1 MNSVKLLLSILE
13 GPVDYDISSRISAS
27 LGDFEIV
34 LNRMERIYEQFLE
47 EELNL
52 PPDAPEWKVKQ
63 SLTRNCFDS
72 CILEGFEIFSL
83 LNQLAEILPE
93 DKTKLERQNERN
105 FYRFYANN
113 SGNIE
118 INTEFDV
125 LRIYFPIQPLCSY
138 LPEKSKELFIQTAER
153 ESTQHK
159 LICLCANLP
168 GFEEEMD
175 HLEIMSHAKI

>member
-1 MNSVKLLLSILE
+1 MGNQSELEAKGFGGSRKNLLNDLKMNSVKLLLSILE

-52 PPDAPEWKVKQ
+52 PPDAPDWKVKQ

-83 LNQLAEILPE
+83 LN
-93 DKTKLERQNERN
+93 
-105 FYRFYANN
+105 
-113 SGNIE
+113 
-118 INTEFDV
+118 
-125 LRIYFPIQPLCSY
+125 
-138 LPEKSKELFIQTAER
+138 
-153 ESTQHK
+153 
-159 LICLCANLP
+159 
-168 GFEEEMD
+168 
-175 HLEIMSHAKI
+175 